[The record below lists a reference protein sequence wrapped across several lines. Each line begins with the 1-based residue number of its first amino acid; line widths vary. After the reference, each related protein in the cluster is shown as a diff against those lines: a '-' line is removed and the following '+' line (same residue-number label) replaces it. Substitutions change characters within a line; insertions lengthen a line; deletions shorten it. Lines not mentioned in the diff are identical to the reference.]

1 MPAYKHPRPAVT
13 ADVAIFTMHADD
25 LAVLLIRRGE
35 EPFKGA
41 WALPGGHVEPGE
53 PLERA
58 AHRELEEETGVTGL
72 RLEQLGAYGD
82 PGRDP
87 RGHYVSVVYYTFV
100 VAEGLRPRA
109 GDDAVE
115 VAWHP
120 LRTLPFGGGAD
131 GRPTPARASKRP
143 RPPGVE
149 IAFDHLQLIERA
161 LFRLRERMDDPLRA
175 SHFNVVP
182 RTFTL
187 AELQRVYEVL
197 HNRTFDKRNF
207 RARLLARNLIEPL
220 SDVKTGRHRPARL
233 YRWRAFEPTGD

>member
-1 MPAYKHPRPAVT
+1 MPTYRFPRPAVT

-25 LAVLLIRRGE
+25 LAVLLIKRGE
-35 EPFKGA
+35 DPFLGA
-41 WALPGGHVEPGE
+41 WALPGGHVEKNE
-53 PLERA
+53 SLERA
-58 AHRELEEETGVTGL
+58 AARELQEETGVSGL
-72 RLEQLGAYGD
+72 RLEQLGAFGD

-87 RGHYVSVVYYTFV
+87 RGHYVTVVYYTFV
-100 VAEGLRPRA
+100 VAESVVPRA
-109 GDDAVE
+109 GDDAAE

-120 LRTLPFGGGAD
+120 LRTLPFHPQPKKP
-131 GRPTPARASKRP
+131 RIPTIA
-143 RPPGVE
+143 V
-149 IAFDHLQLIERA
+149 AFDHLQIIEAA

-207 RARLLARNLIEPL
+207 RARLLARNLIEP
-220 SDVKTGRHRPARL
+220 VAAQKTGRHRPAQL
-233 YRWRAFEPTGD
+233 YRWTEFAPPRD